1 MPETLQSAAPA
12 PSSDPRYSIV
22 VPCYNEQDN
31 IVALAEEILGVTGA
45 DPAFEL
51 IVVDDCSTDAT
62 RARLLAARA
71 ALSGPLRLVAHQ
83 VNSGQSAAICSGVD
97 AARGEW
103 IVTLDGDGQNDPADI
118 PNLIRVLDSL
128 SATSGPPIICGHRTT
143 RRDTF
148 VRRLSS
154 RIANAVRGTLLRDE
168 TPDTGC
174 GLKLINR
181 QAFLR
186 LPRFD
191 HMHRFLPALVRRD
204 GGSVISV
211 PVGHRA
217 RQGGVSKYGIHNR
230 LWVGIVDIVGVMWLV
245 RRRFKP
251 TNNEEM

>member
-12 PSSDPRYSIV
+12 SSSDPRYSIV

-51 IVVDDCSTDAT
+51 IVVDDCSTDET
-62 RARLLAARA
+62 RARLLTARA
-71 ALSGPLRLVAHQ
+71 TLAAPLRVVAHQ

-128 SATSGPPIICGHRTT
+128 PASGGRPIICGHRTT

-154 RIANAVRGTLLRDE
+154 RIANAVRGALLRDE

-174 GLKLINR
+174 GLKLIQR
-181 QAFLR
+181 EAFLR

-204 GGSVISV
+204 GGSVIAV

-251 TNNEEM
+251 TNNEEI

>member
-1 MPETLQSAAPA
+1 MPETIQPAASA
-12 PSSDPRYSIV
+12 PSSEPRYSIV

-31 IVALAEEILGVTGA
+31 IVALAAEIFAVTGD
-45 DPAFEL
+45 DPGFEL

-62 RARLLAARA
+62 RDRLLAARGT
-71 ALSGPLRLVAHQ
+71 LGGSLRVVAHA

-118 PNLIRVLDSL
+118 PKLIGRLDAL
-128 SATSGPPIICGHRTT
+128 PATGARPIICGHRTT

-154 RIANAVRGTLLRDE
+154 RIANAVRGSLLRDE

-174 GLKLINR
+174 GLKLFNR

-204 GGSVISV
+204 GGTVVSV
-211 PVGHRA
+211 PVGHRP
-217 RQGGVSKYGIHNR
+217 RQSGVSKYGIRNR

-251 TNNEEM
+251 TNNEEI

>member
-1 MPETLQSAAPA
+1 MPETLQPA
-12 PSSDPRYSIV
+12 VPATPSEPRYSIV
-22 VPCYNEQDN
+22 VPCYNEQDS
-31 IVALAEEILGVTGA
+31 IIALAEEILGVTRA

-51 IVVDDCSTDAT
+51 IVVDDCSTDET
-62 RARLLAARA
+62 RARLAAARP
-71 ALSGPLRLVAHQ
+71 ALAGPLRIVAHR

-118 PNLIRVLDSL
+118 PNLIRVLEAAP
-128 SATSGPPIICGHRTT
+128 SADGRPIICGHRTT
-143 RRDTF
+143 RRDTV
-148 VRRLSS
+148 VRRVSS
-154 RIANAVRGTLLRDE
+154 RIANAVRATLLRDE

-174 GLKLINR
+174 GLKLIHR

-186 LPRFD
+186 LPRFN

-230 LWVGIVDIVGVMWLV
+230 LWVGIVDLVGVMWLV
-245 RRRFKP
+245 RRRFKS
-251 TNNEEM
+251 TNNEEI

>member
-1 MPETLQSAAPA
+1 MPETLQPAAPA
-12 PSSDPRYSIV
+12 TSSAPRYSIV

-31 IVALAEEILGVTGA
+31 IVALAAEILGVTRA

-51 IVVDDCSTDAT
+51 IVVDDCSTDET
-62 RARLLAARA
+62 RARLDAARA
-71 ALSGPLRLVAHQ
+71 TLAGPVRIVAHQ

-103 IVTLDGDGQNDPADI
+103 VITLDGDGQNDPADI
-118 PNLIRVLDSL
+118 PKLIRMLDSV
-128 SATSGPPIICGHRTT
+128 SAPDARPIICGHRTT

-154 RIANAVRGTLLRDE
+154 RIANAVRGALLRDE

-217 RQGGVSKYGIHNR
+217 RQAGVSKYGIHNR

-251 TNNEEM
+251 TNNEEI

>member
-1 MPETLQSAAPA
+1 MPETLQPAAPVT
-12 PSSDPRYSIV
+12 SREPRYSIV
-22 VPCYNEQDN
+22 VPCFNEQDN
-31 IVALAEEILGVTGA
+31 IIALAEEILATTGA

-51 IVVDDCSTDAT
+51 IVVDDCSTDET
-62 RARLLAARA
+62 RARLAAARPTLA
-71 ALSGPLRLVAHQ
+71 GPLRIVAHR

-118 PNLIRVLDSL
+118 PTLIRVLEAASP
-128 SATSGPPIICGHRTT
+128 AAGQPIICGHRTT
-143 RRDTF
+143 RRDTT

-174 GLKLINR
+174 GLKLIHR
-181 QAFLR
+181 EAFLR

-217 RQGGVSKYGIHNR
+217 RLAGVSKYGIHNR

-245 RRRFKP
+245 RRRFKS
-251 TNNEEM
+251 TNNEEI

>member
-1 MPETLQSAAPA
+1 MPETLQPAAPA
-12 PSSDPRYSIV
+12 PSNDPRYSIV
-22 VPCYNEQDN
+22 VPCYNEQDS

-51 IVVDDCSTDAT
+51 IVVDDCSTDET
-62 RARLLAARA
+62 RARLVAARA
-71 ALSGPLRLVAHQ
+71 GLEGPLRLVAHQ

-97 AARGEW
+97 AARGDW

-128 SATSGPPIICGHRTT
+128 PAGGGRPIICGHRTT

-154 RIANAVRGTLLRDE
+154 RIANTVRGALLRDE

-181 QAFLR
+181 EAFLR

-251 TNNEEM
+251 TNNEEI